1 LERVSTKKERQ
12 QVIMAMTY
20 PTIGEY
26 NQLIQKKGGNA
37 FRSLFGI
44 SLIPSRTTP
53 IKVYLFGSGAFA
65 AVFKGSLNGTNYA
78 IRCFLTAEEET
89 INRYELIC
97 DYLKGID
104 VSWKT
109 DCEFIGNEITIN
121 GNSYPIL
128 KMEWLNGLL
137 INQFVSNH
145 LSDNIVLTELQN
157 KLVAISDD
165 LENHKIGHGD
175 LQCGNIIIMGTA
187 INFQVKLI
195 DYDGMYIPA
204 LAYKKSIEKGRS
216 EFQHPKRT
224 MNNFSPEMDR
234 FSLWVMITAIE
245 ALKIDKTLWRE
256 VMQGGFNTLD
266 NFLFTIQDFLNP
278 NQSNLFNRLYN
289 LNSTSLNY
297 YLDKLKWF
305 CNSEYSVVTKPVL
318 SGHTSSSINYIPTD
332 HQKYFPNNS
341 NSQTI
346 DKTVSSNRY
355 KIITNNG
362 SASVLTSTFQKI
374 GSTPLELDKDIYEGK
389 LILISNGKETKR
401 IILNSHQNLIEIKFD

>member
-1 LERVSTKKERQ
+1 
-12 QVIMAMTY
+12 MAKNY
-20 PTIGEY
+20 PSIGEY
-26 NQLIQKKGGNA
+26 NQLIQNKGGNA
-37 FRSLFGI
+37 FRSLYGI

-78 IRCFLTAEEET
+78 IRCFLTAEDET
-89 INRYELIC
+89 INRYKTIC
-97 DYLKGID
+97 DYLNDIQAP
-104 VSWKT
+104 WKT
-109 DCEFIGNEITIN
+109 ECEFIENEISIN

-145 LSDNIVLTELQN
+145 LSDNDVLTELQK
-157 KLVAISDD
+157 KLVAISNDI
-165 LENHKIGHGD
+165 EKHKIGHGD
-175 LQCGNIIIMGTA
+175 LQCGNIIITGA
-187 INFQVKLI
+187 SSNFQVKLI
-195 DYDGMYIPA
+195 DYDGMYVPA
-204 LAYKKSIEKGRS
+204 LANKKSIEKGRS

-224 MNNFSPEMDR
+224 MNNFNPEMDR
-234 FSLWVMITAIE
+234 FSFWVMITALE
-245 ALKIDKTLWRE
+245 ALKVDKTLWRE

-289 LNSTSLNY
+289 LNSTSLNF

-318 SGHTSSSINYIPTD
+318 SGQSTSSTSYIPTD
-332 HQKYFPNNS
+332 HQKYVPNNS
-341 NSQTI
+341 NSQTV
-346 DKTVSSNRY
+346 DKTVSSNKY

-362 SASVLTSTFQKI
+362 SASVLTSTFQKL
-374 GSTPLELDKDIYEGK
+374 GTTPLELDKDTYEGK

-401 IILNSHQNLIEIKFD
+401 ITLNSHQNLIEIKFD

>member
-1 LERVSTKKERQ
+1 
-12 QVIMAMTY
+12 MAKNY

-26 NQLIQKKGGNA
+26 NQIIQKKGGNA
-37 FRSLFGI
+37 FRSLYGI
-44 SLIPSRTTP
+44 NLIPSRTSP

-65 AVFKGSLNGTNYA
+65 AVFKGCLNGTNYA
-78 IRCFLTAEEET
+78 IRCFLTAEDET
-89 INRYELIC
+89 INRYKTIC
-97 DYLKGID
+97 DYLYDIQA
-104 VSWKT
+104 SWKT
-109 DCEFIGNEITIN
+109 ECEFIENEISIN

-145 LSDNIVLTELQN
+145 LSDNNVLSELQK
-157 KLVAISDD
+157 KLVSISND

-175 LQCGNIIIMGTA
+175 LQCGNIIITGTSSD
-187 INFQVKLI
+187 FQVKLI
-195 DYDGMYIPA
+195 DYDGMYVPA
-204 LAYKKSIEKGRS
+204 LANKKSIEKGRS

-224 MNNFSPEMDR
+224 MYNFSPEIDR
-234 FSLWVMITAIE
+234 FSFWVMITALE
-245 ALKIDKTLWRE
+245 ALKVDKTLWRE

-289 LNSTSLNY
+289 LNSTSLNS

-318 SGHTSSSINYIPTD
+318 SGQSSSSASYIPTD
-332 HQKYFPNNS
+332 HQKYVPNSS
-341 NSQTI
+341 NSQTV
-346 DKTVSSNRY
+346 DKTVSSNKY
-355 KIITNNG
+355 KIITNND
-362 SASVLTSTFQKI
+362 SASVLTSTFQKLGI
-374 GSTPLELDKDIYEGK
+374 TPLELDKDTYEGK

-401 IILNSHQNLIEIKFD
+401 ITLNSHQNLIEVKFD